1 MIFIKN
7 TPKTA
12 IIWKEKRFSFNN
24 LLKNVNYY
32 SKILEKYNAKK
43 VGIYSAN
50 RPEWVFAF
58 YATWKNYCVAVP
70 IDFLAQ
76 PDEIAYILND
86 CRPEVVFISDN
97 MKENFSKVQ
106 KLLHY
111 EISIIVFESLN
122 EDCNKY
128 EAVEVNVEDVHQVA
142 AIIYTSGT
150 TGSPKGVMLSYDN
163 LLANIK
169 SVSVD
174 IPIFTDF
181 RTTLVLL
188 PLHHIFPLLGTM
200 VMPLSVNAAIAFSPS
215 MAAEDIISTLK
226 NNGVAITI
234 GVPKLY
240 DAIRK
245 GIVDKIN
252 KSFAAKNLF
261 KLAKLVNNKAFSK
274 KIFHQVHDK
283 FGGKVE
289 YMVCGGAKLNE
300 ETGKDYKALG
310 FEMLE
315 GYGMTEAAPMI
326 TFTRPGRWKI
336 GSAGELMPG
345 VEVETRD
352 GEIVARGRNIMKGY
366 YNCPKDTAETIKDG
380 WLYTGDLGYLDDEGY
395 IHITGRSK
403 ELIVLS
409 NGKNISP
416 EEIEL
421 KLKHSSEF
429 IAEVAIFGRND
440 SLNAAIFPDF
450 RKLNE
455 KSILNLEE
463 KFKWEVIDNYNK
475 NAAPYKKI
483 TKFYLCKEELPK
495 TRLGKIQRYKLIGMI
510 DTLSITHKQKAKEP
524 EFEEYLV
531 IRDFLKEQKKSEIYP
546 DDHFEIDLGLD
557 SLDKV
562 NLQVFLESTF
572 GVEVKEDVLLNH
584 STVEKLSK
592 FMKETKNRLTVETVK
607 WAEILKEKIE
617 LKLPKSW
624 FTQNLAK
631 HISKIFFKLY
641 FRMKGEGIEN
651 IPDGPFILAPN
662 HQSYFDGMFVSV
674 YLKNKVFKNTY
685 FYAKAKHVRNPV
697 LKAIAN
703 RNNVI
708 VMDINKDLKESLQK
722 LAVVL
727 KTKKNIIIFP
737 EGTRSRTG
745 KLGEFK
751 KAFAILSSELNIPVV
766 PVSINGAI
774 KALPKGSVF
783 PRPWKKINI
792 KFHKPVYPEGHDY
805 DTLTE
810 MVFSRL
816 SGDFDY

>member
-7 TPKTA
+7 IPKTA
-12 IIWKEKRFSFNN
+12 IVWKDRNISYNE
-24 LLKNVNYY
+24 LLKNINYY
-32 SKILEKYNAKK
+32 SRSLENREVTK
-43 VGIYSAN
+43 VAVYSAN
-50 RPEWVFAF
+50 RPEWAFAF
-58 YATWKNYCVAVP
+58 FAAWKNKSIVVP

-86 CRPEVVFISDN
+86 SRPEIIFIS
-97 MKENFSKVQ
+97 EEARGNFGKVQ

-111 EISIIVFESLN
+111 KITVIIFESLT
-122 EDCNKY
+122 EDAQKY
-128 EAVEVNVEDVHQVA
+128 EAVEISTEDINGTA
-142 AIIYTSGT
+142 IIIYTSGT
-150 TGSPKGVMLSYDN
+150 TASPKGVMLSYDN
-163 LLANIK
+163 ILANVEAVTIH
-169 SVSVD
+169 
-174 IPIFTDF
+174 IPIYTDY
-181 RTTLVLL
+181 RNVMVLL
-188 PLHHIFPLLGTM
+188 PLHHIFALVGTM
-200 VMPLSVNAAIAFSPS
+200 VAPLMVDATIAFSPS
-215 MAAEDIISTLK
+215 MVAEDIINTLQK
-226 NNGVAITI
+226 NKIAIII
-234 GVPKLY
+234 GVPRLY

-252 KSFAAKNLF
+252 KQTAAKVLF
-261 KLAKLVNNKAFSK
+261 KLAKAINSRSFSK
-274 KIFHQVHDK
+274 KIFHKVHEK

-300 ETGKDYKALG
+300 ATGKDYKALG

-336 GSAGELMPG
+336 GSAGEIMPCM
-345 VEVETRD
+345 EVESRD
-352 GEIVARGRNIMKGY
+352 GEIVARGRNVMKGY
-366 YNCPKDTAETIKDG
+366 YNCPEATAETLKDG
-380 WLYTGDLGYLDDEGY
+380 WLHTGDLGYIDKEGY

-416 EEIEL
+416 EEIEF
-421 KLKHSSEF
+421 KLKNSSEF
-429 IAEVAIFGRND
+429 VAEVAVFGKND

-463 KFKWEVIDNYNK
+463 KFKWEVVDAYNK
-475 NAAPYKKI
+475 TAAPYKKI
-483 TKFYLCKEELPK
+483 TKFYLCKDELPK
-495 TRLGKIQRYKLIGMI
+495 TRLGKIQRYKLIEMI
-510 DTLSITHKQKAKEP
+510 DNLSSAKKQKADEP

-531 IRDFLKEQKKSEIYP
+531 IRDFLKEQKKSKIYP
-546 DDHFEIDLGLD
+546 DDHFELDLGLD

-572 GVEVKEDVLLNH
+572 GVTIKEDVLINH
-584 STVEKLSK
+584 ATVEKLSK

-617 LKLPKSW
+617 LKLPSSW
-624 FTQNLAK
+624 FTQNLVK
-631 HISKIFFKLY
+631 NISKVFFKLY
-641 FRMKGEGIEN
+641 FRLKGEGVEN

-662 HQSYFDGMFVSV
+662 HQSLFDGLFVSV
-674 YLKNKVFKNTY
+674 YLKNKIFKNTY
-685 FYAKAKHVRNPV
+685 FYAKEKHVRNPIV
-697 LKAIAN
+697 RAIAN

-737 EGTRSRTG
+737 EGTRSQTG

-766 PVSINGAI
+766 PVSIKGAI
-774 KALPKGSVF
+774 KAMPKGSIF
-783 PRPWKKINI
+783 PRPWKKIHV
-792 KFHKPVYPEGHDY
+792 KFHKPVYPEGHSY

-810 MVFSRL
+810 LVFSKL
-816 SGDFDY
+816 SGEF

>member
-7 TPKTA
+7 TTKTA
-12 IIWKEKRFSFNN
+12 IVWKDRNISYNE
-24 LLKNVNYY
+24 LLKNIDYY
-32 SKILEKYNAKK
+32 SSILKK
-43 VGIYSAN
+43 QEVTKAAVYSSN
-50 RPEWVFAF
+50 RPEWAFAF
-58 YATWKNYCVAVP
+58 FSIWKNKSIAVP

-86 CRPEVVFISDN
+86 SRPEVIFISEELR
-97 MKENFSKVQ
+97 ENFAKVQ
-106 KLLHY
+106 KLLQY
-111 EISIIVFESLN
+111 EILVIAFESLT
-122 EDCNKY
+122 EDVNKY
-128 EAVEVNVEDVHQVA
+128 EAIEISTEDINGTA
-142 AIIYTSGT
+142 IIIYTSGT
-150 TGSPKGVMLSYDN
+150 TASPKGVMLTYDN
-163 LLANIK
+163 ILANVEAVTIH
-169 SVSVD
+169 
-174 IPIFTDF
+174 IPIFTDY
-181 RTTLVLL
+181 RNVMVLL
-188 PLHHIFPLLGTM
+188 PLHHIFALVGTM
-200 VMPLSVNAAIAFSPS
+200 VAPLMVNATIAFSPS
-215 MAAEDIISTLK
+215 MVAEDIINTLQK
-226 NNGVAITI
+226 NKVAIII
-234 GVPKLY
+234 GVPRLY

-252 KSFAAKNLF
+252 KQTAARILF
-261 KLAKLVNNKAFSK
+261 KLAKVINSRAFSK
-274 KIFHQVHDK
+274 KIFHAVHEK

-336 GSAGELMPG
+336 GSAGEIMPCM
-345 VEVETRD
+345 EVESRD
-352 GEIVARGRNIMKGY
+352 GEIVARGRNVMKGY
-366 YNCPKDTAETIKDG
+366 YNCPDATAETLKDG
-380 WLYTGDLGYLDDEGY
+380 WLHTGDLGYIDGEGY

-416 EEIEL
+416 EEIEF
-421 KLKHSSEF
+421 KLKHASEF
-429 IAEVAIFGRND
+429 VAEVAVFGKND

-450 RKLNE
+450 RKVNE

-463 KFKWEVIDNYNK
+463 KFKWEVIDAYNK
-475 NAAPYKKI
+475 TAAPYKKI
-483 TKFYLCKEELPK
+483 TKFYLCKDELPK
-495 TRLGKIQRYKLIGMI
+495 TRLGKIQRYKLIEMI
-510 DTLSITHKQKAKEP
+510 DNLSSVKKQKTDEP
-524 EFEEYLV
+524 EFEEYIV

-546 DDHFEIDLGLD
+546 DDHFELDLGLD

-572 GVEVKEDVLLNH
+572 GVTVKEDVLINH
-584 STVEKLSK
+584 STVEKLSS

-631 HISKIFFKLY
+631 HISKIFFRIY
-641 FRMKGEGIEN
+641 FRLKGEGIEN

-662 HQSYFDGMFVSV
+662 HQSLFDGMFVSV

-685 FYAKAKHVRNPV
+685 FYAKEKHVRNPIV
-697 LKAIAN
+697 RAIAN

-727 KTKKNIIIFP
+727 KTNKNIIIFP
-737 EGTRSRTG
+737 EGTRSQTG

-774 KALPKGSVF
+774 KAMPKGSIF
-783 PRPWKKINI
+783 PRPWKKINV
-792 KFHKPVYPEGHDY
+792 KFHKPVYPEGHSY

-810 MVFSRL
+810 LVISRL
-816 SGDFDY
+816 SGEF

>member
-1 MIFIKN
+1 MIFIKKAE
-7 TPKTA
+7 KTA
-12 IIWKEKRFSFNN
+12 VVWKERKISFNA
-24 LLKNVNYY
+24 LLKNINYY
-32 SKILEKYNAKK
+32 SHVLENYPAKK
-43 VGIYSAN
+43 VSIYSAN

-58 YATWKNYCVAVP
+58 YASWKNNCVPVP
-70 IDFLAQ
+70 IDYLAQ
-76 PDEIAYILND
+76 PDEVAYILND
-86 CRPEVVFISDN
+86 CRPEVIFISHDLKDN
-97 MKENFSKVQ
+97 FAKAE
-106 KLLHY
+106 KLLQY
-111 EISIIVFESLN
+111 KISVIEFETLN
-122 EDCNKY
+122 EDYGKY
-128 EAVEVNVEDVHQVA
+128 EPAEVFVEDVHQVA

-200 VMPLSVNAAIAFSPS
+200 VMPLSVGATIAFSPT
-215 MAAEDIISTLK
+215 MIADDIISTLK
-226 NNGVAITI
+226 NNQVAIII

-252 KSFAAKNLF
+252 KSFAAKTLF
-261 KLAKLVNNKAFSK
+261 KLAKLINSRAFSK
-274 KIFHQVHDK
+274 KIFHTVHEK
-283 FGGKVE
+283 FGGNVT

-300 ETGKDYKALG
+300 ETAKDYKALG

-345 VEVETRD
+345 VEVETRE
-352 GEIVARGRNIMKGY
+352 GEIIARGRNIMKGY
-366 YNCPKDTAETIKDG
+366 YNDPDDTAMTIKDG
-380 WLYTGDLGYLDDEGY
+380 WLYTGDLGHLDSEGY

-403 ELIVLS
+403 EIIVLS

-416 EEIEL
+416 EEIEK

-429 IAEVAIFGRND
+429 ITEVAVFGQND
-440 SLNAAIFPDF
+440 SLNAAIYPDF

-455 KSILNLEE
+455 KSVLNLEE

-475 NAAPYKKI
+475 TAASYKKI

-495 TRLGKIQRYKLIGMI
+495 TRLGKIQRYKLLKII
-510 DTLSITHKQKAKEP
+510 ENLSSAKKQKADEP
-524 EFEEYLV
+524 QFEEYIV
-531 IRDFLKEQKKSEIYP
+531 IRDFLKDQKKSEIYP

-572 GVEVKEDVLLNH
+572 GVEVKEEVLLNH

-592 FMKETKNRLTVETVK
+592 FMKETKNKLSVETVK
-607 WAEILKEKIE
+607 WAEILKEKID

-631 HISKIFFKLY
+631 HTAKVFFKLY
-641 FRMKGEGIEN
+641 FRLKGEGTEN

-685 FYAKAKHVRNPV
+685 FYAKAKHVRNPI

-722 LAVVL
+722 LAAVL

-737 EGTRSRTG
+737 EGTRSQNG

-751 KAFAILSSELNIPVV
+751 KAFAILSRELNIPVV
-766 PVSINGAI
+766 PVSINGAME
-774 KALPKGSVF
+774 ALPKGSYF
-783 PRPWKKINI
+783 PRPWKKINV

-805 DTLTE
+805 DTLTDL
-810 MVFSRL
+810 VFSRL
-816 SGDFDY
+816 SGEF